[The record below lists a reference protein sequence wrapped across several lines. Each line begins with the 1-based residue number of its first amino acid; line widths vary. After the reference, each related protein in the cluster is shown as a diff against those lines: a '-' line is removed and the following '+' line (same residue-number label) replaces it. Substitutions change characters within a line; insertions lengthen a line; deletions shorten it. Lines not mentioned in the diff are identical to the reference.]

1 MGSATAR
8 ANTKSSRTR
17 NATARAKTK
26 SSAPGNA
33 IAREKKKAMLPPLR
47 GGVMKRIMARWKW
60 ILCRRFK

>member
-17 NATARAKTK
+17 AKTK
-26 SSAPGNA
+26 SSALGNA
-33 IAREKKKAMLPPLR
+33 IVREKKKAMLPPLR